1 MSTERTATPGAL
13 DTAATVG
20 PLDEGCHGVLH
31 GWGVTAP
38 TAASLVGL
46 DEPDTVA
53 AAIKG
58 DNPRGVIARGYG
70 RSYGDPAQ
78 NAGGVVVSGPSS
90 AGLISMDLATGLAVV
105 RAGTSIDQLIRWLV
119 PLGWFVPVTPGTR
132 SVSVGGAIAADIH
145 GKNHHWSGS
154 WCRHVE
160 SFRLML
166 ADGSI
171 VDVSPTSD
179 HELFWATCGGMGLT
193 GVILDAT
200 IRMKPI
206 ETSWL
211 TVDTDRVGN
220 LGDLMSLMA
229 SSDRDYEYSVAWID
243 LVAGG
248 ASMGRGIL
256 DRGRFA
262 RRDELGPTQARHA
275 LEFHDHEIA
284 TLPPMP
290 SGLVNPLTVR
300 AFNELWYRK
309 SRRQRR
315 GKLLTISQF
324 FHPLDL
330 VRNWNRIYGPRG
342 CIQWQCVVPLDRG
355 DVIEAVVQRLSSL
368 HLSSFLAVLKLM
380 GPADEAHLSFPQEGW
395 TLALDVPVGAGLG
408 AVFDDLD
415 ELVVG
420 AGGRLYLAKDAR
432 MRPEL
437 MPLMYPR
444 LDEWRAVRDRVDPER
459 RFQSDMSRRL
469 GLT

>member
-1 MSTERTATPGAL
+1 MCAERTVAPEGTP
-13 DTAATVG
+13 
-20 PLDEGCHGVLH
+20 HVLH
-31 GWGVTAP
+31 GWGLTAP

-46 DEPDTVA
+46 DEPDAIA
-53 AAIKG
+53 AALKG

-78 NAGGVVVSGPSS
+78 NAGGTVVAGTASS
-90 AGLISMDLATGLAVV
+90 GLISMDLATGIAVA

-160 SFRLML
+160 SFRMML
-166 ADGSI
+166 ADGS
-171 VDVSPTSD
+171 VVEVSPTSD
-179 HELFWATCGGMGLT
+179 RDLFWATCGGMGLT

-211 TVDTDRVGN
+211 SVDTDRVPN
-220 LGDLMSLMA
+220 LQELMSLMA
-229 SSDRDYEYSVAWID
+229 ASDRDYEYSVAWID

-248 ASMGRGIL
+248 SSMGRGIL

-262 RRDELGPTQARHA
+262 HPDELGAAQARRA

-290 SGLVNPLTVR
+290 SGLVNPVTVR

-309 SRRQRR
+309 TRRHRR

-342 CIQWQCVVPLDRG
+342 CIQWQCVVPMNRG
-355 DVIEAVVQRLSSL
+355 DVIETVVERLSSL

-380 GPADEAHLSFPQEGW
+380 GPADDAHLSFPQEGW
-395 TLALDVPVGAGLG
+395 TLALDVPVGVGLE

-415 ELVVG
+415 AHVVE

-437 MPLMYPR
+437 LAAMYPR
-444 LDEWRAVRDRVDPER
+444 LEEWRSIRRRVDPDG

-469 GLT
+469 GLV

>member
-1 MSTERTATPGAL
+1 MSAERTPIT
-13 DTAATVG
+13 D
-20 PLDEGCHGVLH
+20 GVRGEPAERRLLH
-31 GWGVTAP
+31 GWGVTSP
-38 TAASLVGL
+38 SVASVVPL
-46 DEPDTVA
+46 DHVDAIA
-53 AAIKG
+53 AALKG
-58 DNPRGVIARGYG
+58 DNHRGVIARGYG

-78 NAGGVVVSGPSS
+78 NAGGTVVDGT
-90 AGLISMDLATGLAVV
+90 AATGLIALDLATGTVV
-105 RAGTSIDQLIRWLV
+105 ARAGTSIDQLIRWLV

-154 WCRHVE
+154 WCRHVD
-160 SFRLML
+160 SFRLMV
-166 ADGSI
+166 ADGS
-171 VDVSPTSD
+171 VVGVSRESD
-179 HELFWATCGGMGLT
+179 PELFWATCGGLGLT

-200 IRMKPI
+200 IHMKPI

-211 TVDTDRVGN
+211 YVDTDRVPN
-220 LGDLMSLMA
+220 LDELMSLMA

-248 ASMGRGIL
+248 RNMGRGVL

-262 RRDELGPTQARHA
+262 TPSELGTRQQRRN

-284 TLPPMP
+284 TLPPLP
-290 SGLVNPLTVR
+290 ASLVNPLTVR

-309 SRRQRR
+309 TPRRRH
-315 GKLLTISQF
+315 GHLATISQF

-330 VRNWNRIYGPRG
+330 VRDWNRIYGPRG
-342 CIQWQCVVPLDRG
+342 CIQWQCVVPKDRG
-355 DVIEAVVQRLSSL
+355 DVIESVVSRLSST

-380 GPADEAHLSFPQEGW
+380 GPGDGAHLSFPQEGW
-395 TLALDVPVGAGLG
+395 TLALDVPVGAGMSG
-408 AVFDDLD
+408 IFDDFD
-415 ELVVG
+415 EQVVE

-437 MPLMYPR
+437 LPLMYPR
-444 LDEWRAVRDRVDPER
+444 LDEWLEIRRRVDPDG